1 MKTSLQSLKFTKNNV
16 CSCGWRQFDQQYSLC
31 NQLIQTFFSV
41 VKMSTSVRVRTFS
54 DIVLPGKWS
63 DFVDNYHISGVEV
76 YGRTEWQYVRGH
88 YIWLLLTL
96 FTCLECIL
104 LVCFIIEE
112 HFFVLISLCSLAAR
126 DSSCT
131 PPRQWYFVSFG
142 VLGYLA
148 TFIQALDTCCYD
160 LSLFLEELMK
170 SRVCTQ
176 PLKKYLCVDRVEGNQ
191 N

>member
-1 MKTSLQSLKFTKNNV
+1 
-16 CSCGWRQFDQQYSLC
+16 
-31 NQLIQTFFSV
+31 
-41 VKMSTSVRVRTFS
+41 MSAGVRVRTFS
-54 DIVLPGKWS
+54 DIVLLGKWS
-63 DFVDNYHISGVEV
+63 DFVDNNHISGVEV
-76 YGRTEWQYVRGH
+76 YGRTEWQYGWGH

-96 FTCLECIL
+96 LTCLECIL
-104 LVCFIIEE
+104 WVCFITEE

-131 PPRQWYFVSFG
+131 PSRQWYFVSFG
-142 VLGYLA
+142 VLGYLV
-148 TFIQALDTCCYD
+148 TFTQALDTCCYD

-176 PLKKYLCVDRVEGNQ
+176 RLKKYLCVDRVEGNQ